1 MATLQSLKD
10 YVKAHKPWDGY
21 LDWTDLVIEYT
32 RMHNVEFS
40 LEDLAEAFH
49 EYWTVDLPKIIDND
63 NDDMVVIAKRCSAK
77 DKLKE
82 SYWLTMLIACYSN
95 TKARKIATEKFSEGF
110 LTKEDYEIF
119 CS

>member
-1 MATLQSLKD
+1 MATLQGLKD
-10 YVKAHKPWDGY
+10 YVRAHKPWDGY

-32 RMHNVEFS
+32 SMHNVEFS
-40 LEDLAEAFH
+40 LEDLAEALQ

-63 NDDMVVIAKRCSAK
+63 NDDMVVNAKRCSAQ

-82 SYWLTMLIACYSN
+82 SYWLTMLIACYSK
-95 TKARKIATEKFSEGF
+95 TKARKIAAEKFSEGF

-119 CS
+119 CC